1 MCSKNA
7 VVKKDVYN
15 AKIKNNKDDI
25 PDNTNLATNTTLNA
39 KINEPKTEI
48 SSISNLPTTTGHNA
62 KIIEVKNKIA
72 TITNLA
78 TTAALKILNVINLV
92 RKKLTITQELVKVK
106 IK

>member
-1 MCSKNA
+1 MCSENV

-25 PDNTNLATNTTLNA
+25 PDTTNLATNTTLNS

-48 SSISNLPTTTGHNA
+48 SSITNLPTTTGHNA
-62 KIIEVKNKIA
+62 KINEVKNKIA

-78 TTAALKILNVINLV
+78 TTAALKIPNVINLV
-92 RKKLTITQELVKVK
+92 RKKLTITQELVKLK